1 MDKIS
6 QPLSNQ
12 RGSTL
17 VITMLIM
24 VLLTIVGVGLSNT
37 SRTEMQITSND
48 QFYKIAFHNA
58 DSGINITSKLF
69 EAFFEENF
77 DGTPIPVTTIKSD
90 DTSVDDTSVD
100 DTSIDDQ
107 PLDDKPRPITFPDK
121 AAKEAFQNEA
131 LGFDDP
137 VEDPD
142 DADKASV
149 NISIDEAHNVE
160 AKVDF
165 RNRQHT
171 VGSEVNTSLSFFY
184 DMETIGQGP
193 RGSVSNIEVVY
204 RHVEKI

>member
-6 QPLSNQ
+6 EPLSNQ

-24 VLLTIVGVGLSNT
+24 VLLTIVGFGLSNT

-77 DGTPIPVTTIKSD
+77 DGISIPVTTLPSD
-90 DTSVDDTSVD
+90 GTPFNGT
-100 DTSIDDQ
+100 
-107 PLDDKPRPITFPDK
+107 PLPITFPNV
-121 AAKEAFQNEA
+121 AAENAFRDEA
-131 LGFDDP
+131 LGFNDP
-137 VEDPD
+137 VVDPD
-142 DADKASV
+142 DTDKAFV

-160 AKVDF
+160 GKVDF

-184 DMETIGQGP
+184 DMETMGQGP

>member
-1 MDKIS
+1 MDKNPL
-6 QPLSNQ
+6 PLSNQ

-24 VLLTIVGVGLSNT
+24 VLLTIVGFTLSNT
-37 SRTEMQITSND
+37 SRTEMQIASND

-77 DGTPIPVTTIKSD
+77 DGTPLPVTTFPFN
-90 DTSVDDTSVD
+90 DT
-100 DTSIDDQ
+100 
-107 PLDDKPRPITFPDK
+107 PLPITFPNV
-121 AAKEAFQNEA
+121 AAENAFRDEA
-131 LGFDDP
+131 LGFNDP
-137 VEDPD
+137 VVDPD
-142 DADKASV
+142 DEDKAIV
-149 NISIDEAHNVE
+149 IISIDEAYNVE

-165 RNRQHT
+165 RSRQHT

-184 DMETIGQGP
+184 DVETLGEGP